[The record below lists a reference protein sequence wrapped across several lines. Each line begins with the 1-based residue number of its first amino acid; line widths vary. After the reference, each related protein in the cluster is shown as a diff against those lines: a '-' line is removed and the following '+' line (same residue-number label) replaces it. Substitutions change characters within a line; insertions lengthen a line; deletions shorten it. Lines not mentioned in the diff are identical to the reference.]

1 MSGSAGQSEAQWLQR
16 MGSGVAGGVVGVA
29 VVHAPVIAMIT
40 TTAGPARPIA
50 ADLPASTRRYNPERS
65 APITRWLR
73 LRHRL

>member
-1 MSGSAGQSEAQWLQR
+1 
-16 MGSGVAGGVVGVA
+16 MGEVVGVA

-40 TTAGPARPIA
+40 TTAPRRPIA